1 MEHLKKEALM
11 AGLFGTAEPAS
22 ENRAESGKN
31 VAVSQLHPSEQ
42 NHFRV
47 EEDAAMEELIAS
59 IRSKGVLEP
68 LLVRPCR
75 EQEGYEILSGHR
87 RRYAAIQAGLQV
99 LPVIVMEVSDEDRDI
114 ILADSNLQRPHIRIS
129 EKAWAIRLKYD
140 AIKRKTN
147 GEFVSGTLRPLGSP
161 NQKSSEIIAEQMGVG
176 KETIKRYIRLTH
188 LIQPLLNL
196 VDEGTLPLKAGVQVS
211 YLTEPVQQH
220 VLDVLEVE
228 QMKLNEDLAKQL
240 RETLPE
246 GAAVDEIFRLLKP
259 ERETAKQEVP
269 KVRIKVDRK
278 IRNTYFPKEY
288 SDEEMQDILITLLD
302 TWAREHNPDYPGEIP
317 GGAKSGASE

>member
-22 ENRAESGKN
+22 ENRAESGKK

-68 LLVRPCR
+68 LLVRPCK

-87 RRYAAIQAGLQV
+87 RRYAAIKAGLQV
-99 LPVIVMEVSDEDRDI
+99 LPVIVIDVSDEDRDI

-140 AIKRKTN
+140 AIKRKQGRSEN
-147 GEFVSGTLRPLGSP
+147 NDGKRPPGGFL
-161 NQKSSEIIAEQMGVG
+161 SSAESIAEEMGLG
-176 KETIKRYIRLTH
+176 KSTVKNYIRLTH
-188 LIQPLLNL
+188 LIQPLLEM

-211 YLTEPVQQH
+211 YLTESVQQH
-220 VLDVLEVE
+220 VFDVLDVE
-228 QMKLNEDLAKQL
+228 QVKLSEDLAKQL

-259 ERETAKQEVP
+259 ERETVNQKSP

-302 TWAREHNPDYPGEIP
+302 TWAREHNPDYPGEMP
-317 GGAKSGASE
+317 GKAEASASE